1 MYTKLA
7 LFLVTALLS
16 SEVVLQTRAINV
28 PRLNQVAGHT
38 AIPTYSTFS
47 YGTKTSSRYA
57 TPLRSPLP
65 IPTAYAPHFNKA
77 SHLLDPG
84 VKYTTYSL
92 DPEATATNDGKY
104 GQSAFAQLWK
114 DASLTFSSEVP
125 FTTTRAATPVPSSEL
140 IFPPPLPVVP
150 SDVRDTTGY
159 TLPADFVWGAASSAF
174 QFEGA
179 LQLEGRGP
187 SVEDSIGTQP
197 GGNDSNVDA
206 LFYYMYKQDMKR
218 LGAIGL
224 PYFCFSIP
232 WTRVVPFGVKDSPV
246 NTEALDHYDDVIN
259 EAIANGVTP
268 IITLLHYDLP
278 LSVSYSNS
286 NFTDHFLYYAK
297 QVMTRYGDRVPYW
310 VTVNEPNL
318 EPATNAL
325 TNVLVAHA
333 NLYNWYKNE
342 LKGTGKITMKFANNL
357 AVPLDVNNKQDVAAA
372 LRSQDFSLGIMNN
385 PVFLGKQIP
394 KSVLSTT
401 GIKIDPLTEDQL
413 KLIHNTM
420 DFFSFDPYSSTL
432 ATSPPGGI
440 DACASDPTNPL
451 WPTCVEIVN
460 FDSNG
465 WLIGDS
471 SAVAYSFIVP
481 AHVRQQFTFVWNT
494 YRPPGILVAE
504 FGFPG
509 TGDTYKSLEEQR
521 YDLEKTIYYQ
531 AFLTEMLKAI
541 HEDGVNVIGAL
552 AWAYLETNEVDN
564 PCTYKLLR
572 DRRTNLDFKVWDLY
586 PTLWAANVEP
596 YKLGAHL

>member
-1 MYTKLA
+1 MAVFRALSSVIEFGLSITMHGQLA
-7 LFLVTALLS
+7 FFLVAALLS
-16 SEVVLQTRAINV
+16 SEVVVEVQAKNV
-28 PRLNQVAGHT
+28 PRSTQAAGHT
-38 AIPTYSTFS
+38 TVPHYSTFN
-47 YGTKTSSRYA
+47 YGTMTSSRYA
-57 TPLRSPLP
+57 TPLRSPLS
-65 IPTAYAPHFNKA
+65 IPTPYAPHFDQA
-77 SHLLDPG
+77 SQLLDRDIT
-84 VKYTTYSL
+84 YTTYSL
-92 DPEATATNDGKY
+92 NPEATATQDGKY
-104 GQSAFAQLWK
+104 GQSAFAQLWE
-114 DASLTFSSEVP
+114 DASLTFSNQVP

-140 IFPPPLPVVP
+140 VYPPPLPVVP
-150 SDVRDTTGY
+150 SDVSDTTGY
-159 TLPADFVWGAASSAF
+159 TLPADFVWGVASSAF

-218 LGAIGL
+218 LGAIGM

-232 WTRVVPFGVKDSPV
+232 WTRVVPFGIKDSPV
-246 NTEALDHYDDVIN
+246 NVEALDHYDDLID

-278 LSVSYSNS
+278 LSVSYSNL
-286 NFTDHFLYYAK
+286 NFTDHYLYYAK
-297 QVMTRYGDRVPYW
+297 QVMARYGDRVPYW

-333 NLYNWYKNE
+333 NLYNWYKDE

-357 AVPLDVNNKQDVAAA
+357 AVPLDVNNKEDVAAA
-372 LRSQDFSLGIMNN
+372 LRAQDFSLGIMNN

-401 GIKIDPLTEDQL
+401 GIKINPLTEDQL

-420 DFFSFDPYSSTL
+420 DFFSFDPYSSSLT
-432 ATSPPGGI
+432 TSPPGGI
-440 DACASDPTNPL
+440 DACASDPSNPL
-451 WPTCVEIVN
+451 WPTCVVSAN
-460 FDSNG
+460 DDSNG

-494 YRPPGILVAE
+494 YRPPAILVAE

-509 TGDTYKSLEEQR
+509 TGDTYKPLDGQR

-531 AFLTEMLKAI
+531 AFLTEMLRAI

-552 AWAYLETNEVDN
+552 AWAYLETNEVGSLSI
-564 PCTYKLLR
+564 YKTPSR
-572 DRRTNLDFKVWDLY
+572 SYN
-586 PTLWAANVEP
+586 
-596 YKLGAHL
+596 